1 MINWT
6 NKSIY
11 LMYHVTCIIFPIA
24 SIFATHFKFSDVV
37 LYVVEKSFDEIV
49 LDFVNNYSSITSNAP
64 LLVFTF
70 RFVVISRVIPDYSGE
85 FFLISTF

>member
-6 NKSIY
+6 NKSIFDVSHDLHY
-11 LMYHVTCIIFPIA
+11 ILRFLQLT
-24 SIFATHFKFSDVV
+24 SGFSEVV
-37 LYVVEKSFDEIV
+37 LYVVGKSFGEIV